1 MYQALYRKYRSRT
14 FDEVVGQKSVTQTL
28 KTQVSTGR
36 LSHAYLFTGIRGT
49 GKTSCAKIL
58 ARAVNCEHPADG
70 NPCNCCPACRSI
82 EDGSCLDVLEIDA
95 ASNNGVDQV
104 RALRDDAVY
113 SPSQVR
119 RRVYIIDEV
128 HMLSTAAFNAL
139 LKIVEEPPEHLI
151 FILATTEQD
160 KVPPTILSRCQ
171 RFSFRRLSQEDISG
185 RIRYVAYQEGIDL
198 LPEAAEL
205 LARLADG
212 ALRDGLS
219 LLDQC
224 ASATPGTL
232 DIQAVTACLGLAGRQ
247 AVYEMMQKIGNRD
260 TAASLALFTSLF
272 EQGKD
277 LRSLL
282 NELCSAARD
291 LLILKEVPEG
301 NLPLVSGLCSE
312 EELRTLSSLFSRG
325 ELLRMVSLLQE
336 LLAGRAKSLNLRVDA
351 ELCLI
356 RLCNPALQNDLDSF
370 TARLTRIEESLAS
383 GLLPSAA
390 PPAEKPSSSREAPAE
405 DTKKEEKEEPAEA
418 SLPSEEKAAGPEDFW
433 PELCAA
439 LRQELLPPA
448 RGFFSGSLLKYR
460 LEGEN
465 LQILGGRFEMDMLN
479 RQDIPVI
486 IARKASAILGRPI
499 RVTFR
504 EIGLGPI
511 GKEDPLDSILSRQK
525 ELGSKMTVR

>member
-1 MYQALYRKYRSRT
+1 
-14 FDEVVGQKSVTQTL
+14 
-28 KTQVSTGR
+28 
-36 LSHAYLFTGIRGT
+36 
-49 GKTSCAKIL
+49 
-58 ARAVNCEHPADG
+58 
-70 NPCNCCPACRSI
+70 
-82 EDGSCLDVLEIDA
+82 
-95 ASNNGVDQV
+95 
-104 RALRDDAVY
+104 
-113 SPSQVR
+113 
-119 RRVYIIDEV
+119 
-128 HMLSTAAFNAL
+128 MLSTAAFNAL

-260 TAASLALFTSLF
+260 TASSLALFTSLF

-312 EELRTLSSLFSRG
+312 EELRALSSLFSRG

-356 RLCNPALQNDLDSF
+356 RLCNPALQNDMDSF

-383 GLLPSAA
+383 GVLPSAV
-390 PPAEKPSSSREAPAE
+390 PPAEESLPPREAPAE
-405 DTKKEEKEEPAEA
+405 NTEDTEKAEKEEKPSKA
-418 SLPSEEKAAGPEDFW
+418 SLPPKEESVGPEDFW

-465 LQILGGRFEMDMLN
+465 LQILGGRFELDMLN

-499 RVTFR
+499 RVSFR
-504 EIGLGPI
+504 EIGLGPV
-511 GKEDPLDSILSRQK
+511 GKEDPLDSILSLQK